1 MDAPIQRAEH
11 EEFCKRMEDEHRRLN
26 KRIEVLE
33 TAVKRI
39 ADINISVAELASSM
53 KSMLEE
59 QKDQGERL
67 KTIEDRDGEMWR
79 KVLGYIATTIVGVV
93 IGFIFTK
100 LGM

>member
-26 KRIEVLE
+26 KRLEVLE

-39 ADINISVAELASSM
+39 ADINVSVAELASSM

-79 KVLGYIATTIVGVV
+79 KVTGYVITAVIGIIV
-93 IGFIFTK
+93 GFIFTQIG
-100 LGM
+100 L

>member
-39 ADINISVAELASSM
+39 ADINVSVAELASSM
-53 KSMLEE
+53 KSTLEE